1 MVYVPAYSPPPET
14 SAPEDR
20 IWEQDPDPRI
30 KWALD
35 ILEPA
40 IPEKEGLWDRAIWPG
55 LGVFTG
61 FAGSTIY
68 NVMKRRPAMGN
79 ALQLVG
85 AMAVFGFIGEKGRQ
99 MGKQK
104 NAEDIAMVKHYI
116 MLHPE
121 RFPEPERVKIGD
133 KRVFYPWPSYR
144 RG

>member
-1 MVYVPAYSPPPET
+1 MIPIHSAPPET

-20 IWEQDPDPRI
+20 IWEKDVDPRI

-40 IPEKEGLWDRAIWPG
+40 IPEKEGLWDRSMWPG
-55 LGVFTG
+55 LGVLIG
-61 FAGSTIY
+61 FGGSCIHNIT
-68 NVMKRRPAMGN
+68 KRRPMMGN
-79 ALQLVG
+79 ALQLAAYV
-85 AMAVFGFIGEKGRQ
+85 AVFGLIGEKAREW
-99 MGKQK
+99 GKKK

-133 KRVFYPWPSYR
+133 KRVFYNWPALR

>member
-1 MVYVPAYSPPPET
+1 MGFIPIHTSPPET

-20 IWEQDPDPRI
+20 IWEKDPDPRI

-40 IPEKEGLWDRAIWPG
+40 IPEKEGLWDRAMWPG
-55 LGVFTG
+55 LGVTIG
-61 FAGSTIY
+61 AVGSCLY
-68 NVMKRRPAMGN
+68 NITRRRPMMGN
-79 ALQLVG
+79 ALQLAASV
-85 AMAVFGFIGEKGRQ
+85 AVFGFIGEKARQ
-99 MGKQK
+99 WGKQK

-121 RFPEPERVKIGD
+121 RFPEPERVKLGD
-133 KRVFYPWPSYR
+133 KRVFYPWPAHR

>member
-1 MVYVPAYSPPPET
+1 MVYVPIHPAPSET

-20 IWEQDPDPRI
+20 IWEKDPDPRI

-40 IPEKEGLWDRAIWPG
+40 IPEKEGLWDRMMWPG
-55 LGVFTG
+55 LGVLIG
-61 FAGSTIY
+61 FGGSCIY
-68 NVMKRRPAMGN
+68 NVTRRRPMMGN
-79 ALQLVG
+79 ALQLV
-85 AMAVFGFIGEKGRQ
+85 AAVSAFGFLGEKARQ
-99 MGKQK
+99 YGQQK

-121 RFPEPERVKIGD
+121 RFPEPERVKLGD
-133 KRVFYPWPSYR
+133 KRVFYPWPAHR